1 MLKITVEK
9 YGKVKIEINGS
20 VEELTVETMVAV
32 RGVYES
38 IEEKDKEAARK
49 FKSQIL
55 EHIDLSFMSEDDFI
69 RRTINALEGILE
81 DIQGFKKELNEDE

>member
-32 RGVYES
+32 RGVYEG

-69 RRTINALEGILE
+69 RRMINALEGILE

>member
-20 VEELTVETMVAV
+20 VTALTAETLAAV
-32 RGVYES
+32 RGIYES
-38 IEEKDKEAARK
+38 IEEKDKEAARE

-55 EHIDLSFMSEDDFI
+55 EHIDLSFMSEEDFI
-69 RRTINALEGILE
+69 RRTINSLERIFE